1 MIKTSTILLVDDEVR
16 ILNFLKAKLKAS
28 GYKVITALNGL
39 EALEQ
44 VQNSQPDLVIL
55 DILMPKMD
63 GLEAL
68 KQLRTFSNI
77 PVIVLTAKGEDVDKI
92 KGLSLGADDYMAK
105 PFNPDE
111 LLARIKAVLRR
122 FEPSQISKALKFLS
136 LADITMDFEKHTVT
150 VRGKETYLTKTEWML
165 LGKLAQNAGRLMT
178 YEELL
183 TQIWGP
189 EYRNDIQFLR
199 TWISRLRN
207 KLEADPRNPKL
218 IRTITKTGYI
228 IDSPLS

>member
-1 MIKTSTILLVDDEVR
+1 MLVDDEVR

-28 GYKVITALNGL
+28 GYKVVTGINGA

-44 VQNSQPDLVIL
+44 VQNHQPDIVVL

-68 KQLRTFSNI
+68 KQLRTFSNV
-77 PVIVLTAKGEDVDKI
+77 PVIILTAKGEDSDKI
-92 KGLSLGADDYMAK
+92 KGLSLGADDYLAK

-111 LLARIKAVLRR
+111 LLARIQAVLRR
-122 FEPSQISKALKFLS
+122 FEPSQVAKSLRFLS
-136 LADITMDFEKHTVT
+136 LADITIDFEKHVIL
-150 VRGKETYLTKTEWML
+150 VRGQEQYLTKTEWML
-165 LGKLAQNAGRLMT
+165 LGKLAQNAGRLLT

-207 KLEADPRNPKL
+207 KLEVDPKNPKL

-228 IDSPLS
+228 IDAPLS

>member
-1 MIKTSTILLVDDEVR
+1 MDDEVR

-44 VQNSQPDLVIL
+44 VQNSQADLIIL

-68 KQLRTFSNI
+68 KQLRTFSNV

-136 LADITMDFEKHTVT
+136 LADITMDFEKHTIL
-150 VRGKETYLTKTEWML
+150 VRGNERYLTKTEWML

-183 TQIWGP
+183 TQIWGA

>member
-1 MIKTSTILLVDDEVR
+1 MLVDDEVR

-28 GYKVITALNGL
+28 GYKVVTAINGL

-44 VQNSQPDLVIL
+44 VQSTQPDILVL
-55 DILMPKMD
+55 DIIMPKMD

-68 KQLRTFSNI
+68 KQIRTFSNV
-77 PVIVLTAKGEDVDKI
+77 PVIVLTAKGDDVDKI
-92 KGLSLGADDYMAK
+92 KGLSLGADDYLAK

-122 FEPSQISKALKFLS
+122 FDPSQVSKSVKFLS
-136 LADITMDFEKHTVT
+136 LADITIDFERHAVT
-150 VRGKETYLTKTEWML
+150 VRGQEKYLTKMEWML

-183 TQIWGP
+183 TQVWGP
-189 EYRNDIQFLR
+189 EYRSDIQFLR
-199 TWISRLRN
+199 TWISRLRS
-207 KLEADPRNPKL
+207 KLEADPKNPRL
-218 IRTITKTGYI
+218 IRTIPKTGYI
-228 IDSPLS
+228 IDAPLS

>member
-1 MIKTSTILLVDDEVR
+1 M
-16 ILNFLKAKLKAS
+16 NFLKAKLKAS

-44 VQNSQPDLVIL
+44 VQNNLPDLVIL
-55 DILMPKMD
+55 DVLMPKMD

-92 KGLSLGADDYMAK
+92 KGLGLGADDYLAK

-111 LLARIKAVLRR
+111 LLARIKAVARR

-136 LADITMDFEKHTVT
+136 LSDITMDFEKHAVI
-150 VRGKETYLTKTEWML
+150 VRGQEKYLTKTEWML

-178 YEELL
+178 YEDLL
-183 TQIWGP
+183 TQIWGS